1 VRERTTAPGTS
12 PIFARHFVP
21 AREVIRAAWRWLRN
35 RRNWVGRFPLDRLR
49 AVSDPEGMDI
59 DPSGAPQVGRG
70 VVALIG
76 ALAFKSMS
84 KDPPRPSVEV
94 LETLTHVLR

>member
-1 VRERTTAPGTS
+1 
-12 PIFARHFVP
+12 
-21 AREVIRAAWRWLRN
+21 
-35 RRNWVGRFPLDRLR
+35 
-49 AVSDPEGMDI
+49 VSDPEGMDI